1 MTTVLLL
8 VALALALAAG
18 WALIQLAEAGSS
30 GPPAPAGGDL
40 MVLEHSPVG
49 ALLLDPALRVTWA
62 NDTFCRF
69 FGLTRAEVVGQK
81 MPDLIQ
87 AHLKGAVAE
96 PAAFESGLLTAY
108 APGGTATTLEIHIIP
123 QGTRQHRWLEHVSH
137 VIREGQLEGS
147 RVEYFVNVT
156 PLKHAALH
164 QRAEVHRRTEL
175 NQTLVDLARRRTL
188 RKGDRDGALR
198 EVSEAAVKTLEVARA
213 ELWRLSK
220 NRDRWTLDHYY
231 DWATRRHKSPP
242 HEVKASGL
250 QDYSGVIE
258 EVRVLAVPDARNDPR
273 SKGLVGQGLLEP
285 EAGARLDVPVRVRG
299 KVVGAAVLAHHVS
312 RAWTSEEEQFAAS
325 VGDRFSLIIE
335 ATEGKEEAHLS
346 ALPDASALPDLSAL
360 PDASALPDPGAL
372 PDPSALPHPTA
383 RPRPAEELDPLD
395 GFIHLD
401 ENLRFTYLS
410 PTVLQWL
417 KERGHD
423 GGALVGKGL
432 VESLKNVGDA
442 SVVAEIRKAARG
454 GGPARIRRQ
463 IEQDGPWLDVY
474 INPVENGVSVT
485 LQHKA
490 HRYEQEAERLLR
502 ESETRFRS
510 VVESLGEGLIITDLE
525 DRIVYVNPRITELT
539 GHRPQDL
546 GGRNAQELL
555 FDTKNWKKADV
566 RMAARRGR
574 KRMQYQAPLL
584 HKDGAAIDVEVISS
598 PLHDADG
605 RVTGVVDAVTDI
617 SGRLAQEQGH

>member
-8 VALALALAAG
+8 VALALALTAG

-40 MVLEHSPVG
+40 MVLEHSPMG

-87 AHLKGAVAE
+87 THLKGAVAE

-108 APGGTATTLEIHIIP
+108 APGGAATTLEIHIIP

-137 VIREGQLEGS
+137 VIQKGPLEGS

-156 PLKHAALH
+156 SLKHAALH
-164 QRAEVHRRTEL
+164 QQAEVHRRTEL

-198 EVSEAAVKTLEVARA
+198 EVSGAAVRTLELARA
-213 ELWRLSK
+213 ELWLLSK
-220 NRDRWTLDHYY
+220 DRDLWTLDHYY
-231 DWATRRHKSPP
+231 DGAARSHKSPP
-242 HEVKASGL
+242 HELKASGV
-250 QDYSGVIE
+250 QNYFGVIE

-273 SKGLVGQGLLEP
+273 SKGLVGQGRLEP

-299 KVVGAAVLAHHVS
+299 KVVGTAVLAHHVS
-312 RAWTSEEEQFAAS
+312 RVWTSEEQQFAAS
-325 VGDRFSLIIE
+325 LGDRLSLIME
-335 ATEGKEEAHLS
+335 ATEGKEEAHPS
-346 ALPDASALPDLSAL
+346 ALSHPSP
-360 PDASALPDPGAL
+360 L

-383 RPRPAEELDPLD
+383 RPRSAEEPDPLD

-401 ENLRFTYLS
+401 ENLRFTYLN
-410 PTVLQWL
+410 PTVLRWL
-417 KERGHD
+417 QERGHD
-423 GGALVGKGL
+423 GGALVGKGV
-432 VESLKNVGDA
+432 VESLKNVDDT
-442 SVVAEIRKAARG
+442 SIVAEIRKAARG

-485 LQHKA
+485 MQHKA
-490 HRYEQEAERLLR
+490 RRREQEAERSLL

-525 DRIVYVNPRITELT
+525 DHIVYVNPRIAELT
-539 GHRPQDL
+539 GHRPEDL

-555 FDTKNWKKADV
+555 FDTKSWKKADV
-566 RMAARRGR
+566 RMAARRER
-574 KRMQYQAPLL
+574 KRMQYRAPLL
-584 HKDGAAIDVEVISS
+584 HKDGGAIDVEVISS

-605 RVTGVVDAVTDI
+605 HVTGVVDAVTHI
-617 SGRLAQEQGH
+617 SKRLAQEQGR